1 MLCMKLAIV
10 GVGKLGLAL
19 LEGVIRQGVLRP
31 EEIGIMGRDQ
41 ARIAR
46 LASEMGVRA
55 LPPEDLQGAQRVLI
69 CLKPQVFPEA
79 AQWLS
84 QPDTGYIS
92 TMAGVK
98 LSTLSGQLGTAR
110 VVRAMPNLAATL
122 GLSQTALAATPQAEL
137 GGDLDISRQLFAAV
151 GQTYELSEALF
162 DVFTGMSASGPGYA
176 AIIAESMA
184 DGAVRMGMP
193 RALAHELAA
202 RVLLSSGHLLLGR
215 EHPGMLKDEVSSPGG
230 TTIAGLEVLET
241 SGIRGIMISTVV
253 AATERSAALGRDQVG
268 RDQ

>member
-1 MLCMKLAIV
+1 MKLAIV

-19 LEGVIRQGVLRP
+19 LEGVVRQGVLKP
-31 EEIGIMGRDQ
+31 DEIGIMGRREE
-41 ARIAR
+41 AVAGIAAR
-46 LASEMGVRA
+46 LGVQV
-55 LPPEDLQGAQRVLI
+55 LPPSDLCGARRVLI
-69 CLKPQVFPEA
+69 ALKPQVFSQA
-79 AQWLS
+79 AEWLA

-98 LSTLSGQLGTAR
+98 LSTLSIRLGSER

-122 GLSQTALAATPQAEL
+122 GLSQTALTATAAAQEQ
-137 GGDLDISRQLFAAV
+137 GDLKVARQMFAAV
-151 GQTYELSEALF
+151 GQTYDLPEHLF

-176 AIIAESMA
+176 AIIAESLA

-193 RALAHELAA
+193 RALAQELSA
-202 RVLLSSGHLLLGR
+202 RVLLASGSLLLERG
-215 EHPGMLKDEVSSPGG
+215 HPGQLKDEVSSPGG

-253 AATERSAALGRDQVG
+253 AATERSAALGRDQ
-268 RDQ
+268 